1 MNSRELIESLSR
13 IQRENGGRPLEIE
26 VSVDATD
33 LLLASGAEDGRR
45 IFGSV
50 DSIQFNGGSISLLVF
65 DPEPNF

>member
-1 MNSRELIESLSR
+1 MNSLEIIKSLSR
-13 IQRENGGRPLEIE
+13 FQQENGGLPLDVD

-33 LLLASGAEDGRR
+33 LILAAGAENWRR

>member
-1 MNSRELIESLSR
+1 MNSLEIIDCLSR
-13 IQRENGGRPLEIE
+13 FQQENGGLPLDVE

-33 LLLASGAEDGRR
+33 LIFASGAENGRR

>member
-1 MNSRELIESLSR
+1 MNSLEIIESLSR
-13 IQRENGGRPLEIE
+13 FQQENGSLPLDVE

-33 LLLASGAEDGRR
+33 LILAAGAENGRR